1 MVNKLELLRSFVR
14 VAELSSF
21 TQAGESLGLPK
32 STVSEHIQQL
42 EALVG
47 ARLLHRTTR
56 RVRATQDGLVLYER
70 SLDMLANMD
79 ELEGLFRQDEQV
91 PAGRLRIDMPAGF
104 ARALVLP
111 HLGEFM
117 QRHPQVQI
125 EISCTD
131 RRVDIVREGFDCVL
145 RIGELTDASYVA
157 RRLGE
162 LPMMN
167 CASPA
172 YLSAYGIPRTPD
184 ELGGHYLVHYVSVL
198 GTRAEGFSYLRQG
211 KPVSLE
217 MPAMLT
223 VNNVD
228 AYDAACLGGLGIIQA
243 PAIGMNEHVAA
254 GRLVAILEDYPPPPM
269 EVSLLYA
276 HRHYLPQRAR
286 VFMDWLAALIVD
298 ALRRPDA

>member
-14 VAELSSF
+14 VTELSSF

-32 STVSEHIQQL
+32 STVSEHIQLL

-70 SLDMLANMD
+70 SLDMLSNMD
-79 ELEGLFRQDEQV
+79 ELEGLFRQDGLV
-91 PAGRLRIDMPAGF
+91 LTGRLRIDMPAGF
-104 ARALVLP
+104 ARSLVLP

-145 RIGELTDASYVA
+145 RVGELTDATHVA
-157 RRLGE
+157 RRLGQ
-162 LPMMN
+162 LPMIN

-172 YLSAYGIPRTPD
+172 YLAAHGTPHTPE
-184 ELGGHYLVHYVSVL
+184 ELAGHYLVHYVSVL
-198 GTRAEGFSYLRQG
+198 GTRAEGFTYLRQG
-211 KPVSLE
+211 KPVDLE
-217 MPAMLT
+217 LPAMVT

-228 AYDAACLGGLGIIQA
+228 AYNAACLAGLGIIQA
-243 PAIGMNEHVAA
+243 PSIGLSEHVAA
-254 GRLVAILEDYPPPPM
+254 GRLVAILADYPPPSM
-269 EVSLLYA
+269 DVSLLYA
-276 HRHYLPQRAR
+276 HRHYLPRRAR
-286 VFMDWLAALIVD
+286 VFMDWLAELIGQ
-298 ALRRPDA
+298 AIAPPSR

>member
-14 VAELSSF
+14 VTELSSF

-32 STVSEHIQQL
+32 STVSEHIQIL

-56 RVRATQDGLVLYER
+56 RVRATQDGLVLYQR

-79 ELEGLFRQDEQV
+79 ELEGLFRQDGLV
-91 PAGRLRIDMPAGF
+91 LAGRLRIDMPAGF

-145 RIGELTDASYVA
+145 RIGELTDAAHVA
-157 RRLGE
+157 RRLGQ

-167 CASPA
+167 CASPS
-172 YLSAYGIPRTPD
+172 YLAAYGTPQTPE
-184 ELGGHYLVHYVSVL
+184 ELAGHYLVHYVSVL
-198 GTRAEGFSYLRQG
+198 DSRDGGFTYLLQG
-211 KPVSLE
+211 KPVNLAL
-217 MPAMLT
+217 PAMVT

-228 AYDAACLGGLGIIQA
+228 AYEAACLGGLGIIQA
-243 PAIGMNEHVAA
+243 PAIGMNEHMAA
-254 GRLVAILEDYPPPPM
+254 GRLVAILADYPPPPM

-286 VFMDWLAALIVD
+286 VFMDWLAELAGQVVT
-298 ALRRPDA
+298 RP